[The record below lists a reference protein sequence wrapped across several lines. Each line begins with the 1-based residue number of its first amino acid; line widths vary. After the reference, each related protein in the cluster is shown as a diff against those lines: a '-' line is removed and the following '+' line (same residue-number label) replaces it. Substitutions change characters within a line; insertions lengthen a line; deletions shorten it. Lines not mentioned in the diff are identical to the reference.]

1 MKKHKIFLLFL
12 LFIITC
18 IFTFSDEKSQFINVG
33 NIKIIKKQLII
44 IDQEDIKIN
53 INKYI
58 ISGSKNETEYMKIY
72 IYENCPKVK
81 FFKTAS

>member
-33 NIKIIKKQLII
+33 NIKIIKKQLLI
-44 IDQEDIKIN
+44 IDQEDIKLN
-53 INKYI
+53 INKHIEFALERLY
-58 ISGSKNETEYMKIY
+58 
-72 IYENCPKVK
+72 
-81 FFKTAS
+81 